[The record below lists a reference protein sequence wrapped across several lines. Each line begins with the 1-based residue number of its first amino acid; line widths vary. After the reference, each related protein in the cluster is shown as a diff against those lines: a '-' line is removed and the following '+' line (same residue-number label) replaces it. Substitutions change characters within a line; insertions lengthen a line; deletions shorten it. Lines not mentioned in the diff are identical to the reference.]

1 MIVSGG
7 KGLSLITLQ
16 VRAEWTQMSCLSRGE
31 STRQFCRVLMGVVR
45 DGHGEKV
52 QESQK
57 QVHYDYKNRLEEYDA
72 EI

>member
-1 MIVSGG
+1 MREKIRGVFPLLG
-7 KGLSLITLQ
+7 KKLPFAIT
-16 VRAEWTQMSCLSRGE
+16 SSRLTWGW
-31 STRQFCRVLMGVVR
+31 GVVR

-52 QESQK
+52 QESLK